1 MAECISLRRVPIGS
15 PEGGVSEE
23 MVHQRLRRRR
33 LERGASHTALA
44 HQCALR
50 VEWLQAMDEGR
61 FSDLPSGIYGRSAVR
76 RYADALGLNS
86 DEVLAACAPLLPLV
100 EDPISALGRLRGL
113 PASHRRIDATAVHV
127 DKLQGRILEEE
138 GSSTPCELP
147 SWRLLAAA
155 AVDAIVVVGLLIAVV
170 TCTVASG
177 IPMSGLGGAATPA
190 FALLTFVLGSCY
202 FVVLGGIVGETVG
215 EHVFGGRSETDGGR
229 PLDLSAVGV
238 RTLNCV
244 LRDAQFIELLGKWLG
259 DKAKKHRG
267 KGKSSFVPF
276 PFSLS

>member
-1 MAECISLRRVPIGS
+1 M
-15 PEGGVSEE
+15 SEE

-86 DEVLAACAPLLPLV
+86 DEILAACAPLLPLV

-113 PASHRRIDATAVHV
+113 PASHRRSDAPAVRV
-127 DKLQGRILEEE
+127 DKLQGRSIEEDRPA
-138 GSSTPCELP
+138 TACALP

-177 IPMSGLGGAATPA
+177 IPMSGLGGVATPA

-202 FVVLGGIVGETVG
+202 FVVLGGIVGATAG
-215 EHVFGGRSETDGGR
+215 EQVAGVHRQTRDGV
-229 PLDLSAVGV
+229 LDLRAVGV
-238 RTLNCV
+238 RTLHCV
-244 LRDAQFIELLGKWLG
+244 LRDAHFIELFGKWVG
-259 DKAKKHRG
+259 EKVSKAQVAGRAVQQEQCTSG
-267 KGKSSFVPF
+267 R
-276 PFSLS
+276 

>member
-1 MAECISLRRVPIGS
+1 MAECTSGRGVPIGS

-33 LERGASHTALA
+33 LERGVSHTALA

-100 EDPISALGRLRGL
+100 EDPISALGRLRGV
-113 PASHRRIDATAVHV
+113 PASHRRSDAPAVHP
-127 DKLQGRILEEE
+127 DKPGRSLEEE
-138 GSSTPCELP
+138 RPATACELP

-177 IPMSGLGGAATPA
+177 IPMSGLGGVATPA

-202 FVVLGGIVGETVG
+202 FVVLGGIVGATAG
-215 EHVFGGRSETDGGR
+215 EQVAGVHGQTSDGV
-229 PLDLSAVGV
+229 LDLRAVGV
-238 RTLNCV
+238 RTLHCV
-244 LRDAQFIELLGKWLG
+244 LRDAQFIELFGKWVG
-259 DKAKKHRG
+259 EKVSKAQVAGRAVQQEQCTSG
-267 KGKSSFVPF
+267 R
-276 PFSLS
+276 

>member
-1 MAECISLRRVPIGS
+1 
-15 PEGGVSEE
+15 
-23 MVHQRLRRRR
+23 MVHQRLRRVRIA
-33 LERGASHTALA
+33 RGLSHATLA

-50 VEWLQAMDEGR
+50 VEWLQAIDEGR
-61 FSDLPSGIYGRSAVR
+61 FGDLPSGLYGRSAVR
-76 RYADALGLNS
+76 RYAASLGLNPE
-86 DEVLAACAPLLPLV
+86 EVLAACAPLLPLV

-113 PASHRRIDATAVHV
+113 PAPPRRSDALAVHA
-127 DKLQGRILEEE
+127 DKPQARRNEEE
-138 GSSTPCELP
+138 LAATPCELP

-202 FVVLGGIVGETVG
+202 FVVLGGIVGATAG

-229 PLDLSAVGV
+229 PLDLRAVGV

-259 DKAKKHRG
+259 DKGKKHRG
-267 KGKSSFVPF
+267 KGKSSLVPF

>member
-1 MAECISLRRVPIGS
+1 M
-15 PEGGVSEE
+15 SEE
-23 MVHQRLRRRR
+23 MVHQRLRRVRIA
-33 LERGASHTALA
+33 RGLSHATLA

-50 VEWLQAMDEGR
+50 VEWLQAIDEGR
-61 FSDLPSGIYGRSAVR
+61 FGDLPSGIYGRSAVR
-76 RYADALGLNS
+76 RYADSVGLNPE
-86 DEVLAACAPLLPLV
+86 EVLAACAPLLPLV

-113 PASHRRIDATAVHV
+113 PAPHRRSDALAVQV
-127 DKLQGRILEEE
+127 DKPQAHSLEEE
-138 GSSTPCELP
+138 LAATPCALP
-147 SWRLLAAA
+147 SWRLPAAA
-155 AVDAIVVVGLLIAVV
+155 AIDAIVVVGLLIAVV

-229 PLDLSAVGV
+229 PLNLRAVGV

-259 DKAKKHRG
+259 DKGKKHRG
-267 KGKSSFVPF
+267 KGKSSLVPF